1 MKLTKE
7 LEHMYEKAY
16 EAYLNSYSP
25 YSKFKVGAC
34 LLMKNGEYIIGTNIE
49 NASYGLTNCAE
60 RSALFA
66 AYSRGY
72 RRLDIDKI
80 MIIGNT
86 EEPVSPCGA
95 CRQVISELMRD
106 ESEVILT
113 NLYKDIKILKVK
125 DLLPYSFKE
134 DHLHE

>member
-1 MKLTKE
+1 MKLSKD
-7 LEHMYEKAY
+7 LEKLYEKTY

-34 LLMKNGEYIIGTNIE
+34 LLLKNGEYIIGTNVE
-49 NASYGLTNCAE
+49 NASYGLSNCAE
-60 RSALFA
+60 RSALFQ
-66 AYSRGY
+66 AYSLGY
-72 RRLDIDKI
+72 RKYDIDKI

-86 EEPVSPCGA
+86 ETPISPCGA

-134 DHLHE
+134 EHLNE

>member
-1 MKLTKE
+1 MKLNKMLEE
-7 LEHMYEKAY
+7 LYEKTY

-34 LLMKNGEYIIGTNIE
+34 LLLKNGEYIIGTNVE
-49 NASYGLTNCAE
+49 NASYGLSNCAE
-60 RSALFA
+60 RSALFH
-66 AYSRGY
+66 AYSLGY
-72 RRLDIDKI
+72 RKYDIAKI

-86 EEPVSPCGA
+86 DNPISPCGA
-95 CRQVISELMRD
+95 CRQVIVELMDD
-106 ESEVILT
+106 EAEVILT

-134 DHLHE
+134 EHLHG

>member
-7 LEHMYEKAY
+7 LEQMYEKAY

-66 AYSRGY
+66 ASSRGY

>member
-7 LEHMYEKAY
+7 LEQMYEKAY

-95 CRQVISELMRD
+95 CRQVISELFDKDVPLYFYSNTGEFQKYTVSELCPYPFD
-106 ESEVILT
+106 E
-113 NLYKDIKILKVK
+113 DDLK
-125 DLLPYSFKE
+125 
-134 DHLHE
+134 